1 MKLSNRV
8 LLVVSAFP
16 FVLVASVIVWCAA
29 SAAAAA
35 AASWREEAF
44 YAVAEHAPRAAVVA
58 ALGRPDV
65 VRACG
70 KNLWWGGDSQYRG
83 PNDGRCVTEER
94 YEYFLTAYGVGYSAD
109 GHVVSKYRYF
119 SE

>member
-1 MKLSNRV
+1 MKLLHRL
-8 LLVVSAFP
+8 LLVALALP
-16 FVLVASVIVWCAA
+16 FVVGATVVSCWIASATAA
-29 SAAAAA
+29 SRKAD
-35 AASWREEAF
+35 AF
-44 YAVAEHAPRAAVVA
+44 YAIAENTPRATVMT

-65 VRACG
+65 VRDCE
-70 KNLWWGGDSQYRG
+70 KHLFWGGDSQYRG

-109 GHVVSKYRYF
+109 GRVVSKYRYF

>member
-1 MKLSNRV
+1 MKLSHRL
-8 LLVVSAFP
+8 LLVTLVLPFLVGASVVVSWTVSA
-16 FVLVASVIVWCAA
+16 I
-29 SAAAAA
+29 
-35 AASWREEAF
+35 AASWKEDAF
-44 YAVAEHAPRAAVVA
+44 YAVSENAPRAAVVA

-70 KNLWWGGDSQYRG
+70 KTLWWGDDSQYRG

-109 GHVVSKYRYF
+109 GLVVSKYRYF